1 MLLQLLKR
9 LFLLLVAKPW
19 NLLQFLTIHMLKI
32 LLLLYL
38 ILTRLILLD
47 ILDTFVYMLV
57 YFVRKIYLILLL
69 YSPYLSISPLKL
81 YFYNYFMFE
90 TTKYMHVEQD
100 AKTINTNKNDAIIFV
115 NTVRLSILFFTFI
128 STCFSFFSF
137 FMFYHS
143 LRLFIQF
150 LL

>member
-1 MLLQLLKR
+1 
-9 LFLLLVAKPW
+9 
-19 NLLQFLTIHMLKI
+19 
-32 LLLLYL
+32 
-38 ILTRLILLD
+38 
-47 ILDTFVYMLV
+47 
-57 YFVRKIYLILLL
+57 
-69 YSPYLSISPLKL
+69 
-81 YFYNYFMFE
+81 MFE

-150 LL
+150 YYNINFFFCNTFFAHLRSLFFRANFKIFYIFLKFSSLIHVLYFHHFHKYMLRNH